1 MPRKLFIGGLSW
13 DTTNESLRAAFE
25 SFGTVEEA
33 VVVTDAATGK
43 SRGFGFVRY
52 GSEEEAQEALQG
64 MNGVELDGRRLRVD
78 MARDDGRRGPGG
90 PGGGERRSFDRRP
103 PSGPPPNR
111 GGQGDRSGG
120 ARGGRGGRRFDDD
133 FDDEPR
139 GGDPK
144 LRGTKRW

>member
-90 PGGGERRSFDRRP
+90 PGGERRSFDRRP
-103 PSGPPPNR
+103 PSGPPPSR